1 VESSIGTGWV
11 VIFFIVWGVHTHDS
25 GLARAENNGAP
36 LTSDEKQV
44 GLGVEW
50 KPGKGAL
57 EVVKVIRGGP
67 AERAG
72 LVKGDRILAV
82 DGHPTAEVTAK
93 QIAELFEGKKNGSPL
108 LLAVVSEG
116 MQVRA
121 VQITPGVFEPPPAVS
136 GDHAVVLAAARAHLL
151 TRQQRDAER
160 AFFWRIR
167 NNVEQLKEPIAIQVQ
182 FMAKVG
188 QLTAEEIESLQRDG
202 SQAIERY
209 LRPTNKGAAG
219 RLVVRRVVVVNG
231 QADVREELSESPQIL
246 ARRELAPV
254 LKAISFTAW
263 EKFDAERERL
273 ERRRKRADVLAQI
286 AAFDEAL
293 LLTREQRDKLSDL
306 LNARWTDVWRGH
318 VTGRE
323 ATDPISLCRT
333 AAGAMGLFTIP
344 DVELQAILRPSQVA
358 TFKLVQLPT
367 KEVSIFIQ
375 GGQNHA
381 ARRFVR
387 RGLPIE
393 EERQWLTLLLQRR
406 VDDAESH
413 AGLGEEKRQ
422 KLLTAGKLDLE
433 AYFQRQAVLESK
445 SEDDHLVVMPLQ
457 QIAGVNIRLPPIFD
471 EADSTFQRIYRKRL
485 SLQQREQISEAGRQR
500 GRFHRQAVIA
510 MLTVALCE
518 RAALTDGQAERVQG
532 WFADTLANSVEADDL
547 VGYRQA
553 TFRQLAKLRPEAIE
567 PRLDDWQRPAAREY
581 LNEFVDAA
589 LIARPDAP

>member
-1 VESSIGTGWV
+1 VKSRIGAVWV
-11 VIFFIVWGVHTHDS
+11 VIFFIVWGARTHDS
-25 GLARAENNGAP
+25 GLARAEDNEAP
-36 LTSDEKQV
+36 LKPDEKQI

-50 KPGKGAL
+50 KPDKGAL

-67 AERAG
+67 AARAG

-108 LLAVVSEG
+108 SLAVVSEG

-121 VQITPGVFEPPPAVS
+121 VPITPGVFEPPPIS
-136 GDHAVVLAAARAHLL
+136 GDQAVVLAAARAHLR
-151 TRQQRDAER
+151 TRQQRDAEGAFLQR
-160 AFFWRIR
+160 ATNHI
-167 NNVEQLKEPIAIQVQ
+167 EQLKQPIAIQVQ

-263 EKFDAERERL
+263 ETFDAERERL

-318 VTGRE
+318 ITGRE

-367 KEVSIFIQ
+367 KEVSVFIQ

-532 WFADTLANSVEADDL
+532 WFADTLADSVEAEDL
-547 VGYRQA
+547 PGWRQA

-567 PRLDDWQRPAAREY
+567 PLLDDWQRPAAREY
-581 LNEFVDAA
+581 LNELVDAA